1 MLDIPKIR
9 AVLDNASRWDMDL
22 AQFACWS
29 HAHLFN
35 PVLPLAEAAAWEE
48 LAKAALPEDYRT
60 YLTQLGNGGAGPA
73 YGLFPLS
80 LPKDE
85 IAQLLRRPCIY
96 SDGQEEKFQDVV
108 QRFVHWEDFDDDW
121 SLYLDY
127 FPDTPSWKDQRW
139 QNEHRKEWGDEL
151 DRLIDQ
157 TIIFPLLH
165 YGQYQITNEGCSG
178 DIFIILNGSHRGY
191 IHCATADCDAG
202 LAFREPRTF
211 ATYKEDYLKRT
222 FADYFMEYVNRTE
235 DVCKNLSAEKRQKFQ
250 RERAQVRDFLAA
262 VQAGD
267 WDGVVKLLNAI
278 EDPAELSTKSKSL
291 YIHYDEN
298 HLLRPLSTN
307 PDVKRFYDRLYGR
320 HGRNYGNWVTWVRC
334 YDPANTRIAPYPR
347 PTFEAFA
354 QTFFDP

>member
-1 MLDIPKIR
+1 MLDIPNIR
-9 AVLDNASRWDMDL
+9 AVLDTASRWDMDL
-22 AQFACWS
+22 AQFACWG
-29 HAHLFN
+29 HAHLLN
-35 PVLPLAEAAAWEE
+35 PVLPPEELAAWEE
-48 LAKAALPEDYRT
+48 LTQVTLPEDYRA

-85 IAQLLRRPCIY
+85 FAQYLQQPCIY

-235 DVCKNLSAEKRQKFQ
+235 DVCNNLSAETRQKFQ
-250 RERAQVRDFLAA
+250 RERAQARDFLAA
-262 VQAGD
+262 VQARD

-278 EDPAELSTKSKSL
+278 EDPAALSTKSKSL

-298 HLLRPLSTN
+298 HLLSPLSTN
-307 PDVKRFYDRLYGR
+307 PAVKRFYDKLYGR
-320 HGRNYGNWVTWVRC
+320 HGRDHGNWVTWVQC
-334 YDPANTRIAPYPR
+334 HDPAETHRAPYPR